1 MIPEIGLFSLI
12 LSLFVALTLGIL
24 GIAGGQQ
31 ARSDWMAMVRPCA
44 QALWALTALSFVCLA
59 YAFFTNDFSVAYVAN
74 HSNSKMPD
82 LYRFAGVW
90 GGHEGS
96 LLLWDFMLVSWML
109 AVALFSKQLPD
120 VMVSRILGILG
131 LVAVGFLLFMLFTSN
146 PFLRLIDAPPDGKD
160 LNPLAWCFTRLCCT
174 WAMWAWRCR
183 LLLR

>member
-1 MIPEIGLFSLI
+1 MGIDGFVIC
-12 LSLFVALTLGIL
+12 LS
-24 GIAGGQQ
+24 
-31 ARSDWMAMVRPCA
+31 
-44 QALWALTALSFVCLA
+44 CLRI
-59 YAFFTNDFSVAYVAN
+59 FTNDFSVAYVAN

-146 PFLRLIDAPPDGKD
+146 PF
-160 LNPLAWCFTRLCCT
+160 CV
-174 WAMWAWRCR
+174 
-183 LLLR
+183 